1 MIDLKSKT
9 AILILIILNIM
20 GIVINLPIETG
31 TPSSYFNFIFSLFY
45 LLVWIGLG
53 IYFYTKKELIIYIY
67 MLGYWVMVMGVSIE
81 DLIITRLNAQVA
93 VALSKFS
100 IISILFDVIFV
111 TPLYGLNVVFKLPFK
126 EWFFSVI
133 LISVIFII
141 LWILAISAINSTRKK
156 KKL

>member
-1 MIDLKSKT
+1 
-9 AILILIILNIM
+9 
-20 GIVINLPIETG
+20 
-31 TPSSYFNFIFSLFY
+31 
-45 LLVWIGLG
+45 
-53 IYFYTKKELIIYIY
+53 
-67 MLGYWVMVMGVSIE
+67 MVMGVSIE